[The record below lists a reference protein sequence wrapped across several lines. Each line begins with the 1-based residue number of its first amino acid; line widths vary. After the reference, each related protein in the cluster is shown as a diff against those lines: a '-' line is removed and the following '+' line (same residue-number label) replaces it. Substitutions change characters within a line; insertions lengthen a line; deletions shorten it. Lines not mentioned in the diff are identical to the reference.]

1 MHSIIIDQKMTLIE
15 ELKFRGFI
23 NQCTDETALTQIIE
37 KKSINFYIG
46 FDCTAQSL
54 HVGSLI
60 QIMIMRLFQKYGHT
74 PIILIGKGTTRIG
87 DPSGKDETRKML
99 SEKEINNNANNL
111 KKIFSKFL
119 IIKSNNNKAIF
130 RDNSK
135 WLDRLNYVN
144 FLRDYGKHFTINK
157 MLSFDS
163 VKLRLDREQS
173 LSFVEFNYMIF
184 QAYDFYELF
193 VRENCIL
200 QIGGS
205 DQWGN
210 IVNGVDLIRR
220 IKGKE
225 SFGLTTPLLTNANG
239 EKMGKT
245 INGAVWLNEKL
256 LSPYDYWQ
264 FWRNAD
270 DRDVIRFM
278 KLFTQLDL
286 KTIQEFEESKSL
298 NINELKSILAD
309 EATTLLH
316 GKENA
321 NKAKF
326 AADKVFSD
334 KSISDDLPTFSLKN
348 NDFNKK
354 VFIYELIVKIGFASS
369 KSESRKLIRGR
380 GIKKNRKIVED
391 ETAEIMQKD
400 FSENNEILISVGKK
414 KHFRIILD

>member
-1 MHSIIIDQKMTLIE
+1 MTLFE
-15 ELKFRGFI
+15 ELKFRGFV
-23 NQCTDETALTQIIE
+23 NQCTDEIALIKAIK
-37 KKSINFYIG
+37 KKSINLYIG
-46 FDCTAQSL
+46 FDCTAKSL

-74 PIILIGKGTTRIG
+74 PIVLIGKGTTRIG
-87 DPSGKDETRKML
+87 DPSGKDATRKML
-99 SEKEINNNANNL
+99 TEKEIDQNANNL
-111 KKIFSKFL
+111 KKVFNKFL
-119 IIKSNNNKAIF
+119 TFKSNNNKAIF

-135 WLDRLNYVN
+135 WLNKLNYVN
-144 FLRDYGKHFTINK
+144 FLRDFGKHFTINK

-193 VRENCIL
+193 IRDKCIL

-210 IVNGVDLIRR
+210 IVNGVELIRR
-220 IKGKE
+220 TKSKE

-245 INGAVWLNEKL
+245 ADGAVWLDEKL

-264 FWRNAD
+264 FWRNVD
-270 DRDVIRFM
+270 DRDVLKFI
-278 KLFTQLDL
+278 KLFTDIDIN
-286 KTIQEFEESKSL
+286 KIKEFEKSKSID
-298 NINELKSILAD
+298 INKLKSILAD

-321 NKAKF
+321 KKAKE
-326 AADKVFSD
+326 AANKVFSD
-334 KSISDDLPTFSLKN
+334 KSISDDLPTLTLKHS
-348 NDFNKK
+348 DFNKK
-354 VFIYELIVKIGFASS
+354 IFIYELIFKVGFSKS
-369 KSESRKLIRGR
+369 KSESRKLIRGN
-380 GIKKNRKIVED
+380 GVKKNRILIED
-391 ETAEIMQKD
+391 EMTVILEEEIIKNK
-400 FSENNEILISVGKK
+400 ELLISVGKK
-414 KHFRIILD
+414 KHFRIILG

>member
-193 VRENCIL
+193 VQENCIL

-316 GKENA
+316 GKENS

-326 AADKVFSD
+326 AADKVFSG
-334 KSISDDLPTFSLKN
+334 KNISDDLPTFSLKN

>member
-1 MHSIIIDQKMTLIE
+1 MTLFE

-23 NQCTDETALTQIIE
+23 NQCTDESTLDKII
-37 KKSINFYIG
+37 KKNSISLYIG
-46 FDCTAQSL
+46 FDCTAKSL

-74 PIILIGKGTTRIG
+74 PIVLIGKGTTRIG

-99 SEKEINNNANNL
+99 SEKEIGQNADNI
-111 KKIFSKFL
+111 KKVFNKLLTFKL
-119 IIKSNNNKAIF
+119 NNNKAIF

-135 WLDRLNYVN
+135 WLAKLNYVD
-144 FLRDYGKHFTINK
+144 FLREYGKHFTINK

-210 IVNGVDLIRR
+210 IVNGVELIRR
-220 IKGKE
+220 TKAKE

-245 INGAVWLNEKL
+245 ADGAVWLDEKL

-264 FWRNAD
+264 FWRNVD
-270 DRDVIRFM
+270 DRDVIRFI
-278 KLFTQLDL
+278 KLFTDMNV
-286 KTIQEFEESKSL
+286 KKIKEVEVSKSID
-298 NINELKSILAD
+298 INELKSILAD
-309 EATTLLH
+309 EATALLH

-321 NKAKF
+321 KKAKDV
-326 AADKVFSD
+326 ANKVFSG
-334 KSISDDLPTFSLKN
+334 KSISDDLPTLKLKN
-348 NDFNKK
+348 NDFNEK
-354 VFIYELIVKIGFASS
+354 VLIYQLIVNVGFASS
-369 KSESRKLIRGR
+369 NSESRKLIRGK
-380 GIKKNRKIVED
+380 GVKKNREIIED
-391 ETAEIMQKD
+391 EMTEILKND
-400 FSENNEILISVGKK
+400 LLDNKEILISVGKK
-414 KHFRIILD
+414 KHFRVIIK